1 MAKVSYFSWEKLAE
15 HAGQLHCSLRL
26 LLSRR
31 GLGVGVD
38 DSFSDSFSVVGALI
52 LKRGFPKQY

>member
-15 HAGQLHCSLRL
+15 HAGPLHCSPKLI
-26 LLSRR
+26 LSRR
-31 GLGVGVD
+31 RLVVGVD
-38 DSFSDSFSVVGALI
+38 DSYSVSLGVVGALI